1 MNNLRRVEVKY
12 FGRILFTEEQR
23 KRFRSGELVKE
34 WFRIYKEIFDEDDF
48 RITLKQNSY
57 HFFEWLAAIVI
68 YNTTGYLSLVEK
80 YRCKNHPRKQKI
92 LHKLF
97 SDEIVAKICRGGVQN
112 PDLLCYRQ
120 DFKDCFFCEVKG
132 LRDRIRLVQKERF
145 RELEQLTGKEIYLIE
160 FKKKKAYLIRSN
172 R

>member
-1 MNNLRRVEVKY
+1 MLLIKKY
-12 FGRILFTEEQR
+12 FATILFTEEQR

-34 WFRIYKEIFDEDDF
+34 WSRIYKEIFDEDDF

-112 PDLLCYRQ
+112 PDLLCYRP
-120 DFKDCFFCEVKG
+120 DFKDYFFCEVKG
-132 LRDRIRLVQKERF
+132 LRDQMRSIQEERF
-145 RELEQLTGKEIYLIE
+145 RELKRSIGKEIYLIE
-160 FKKKKAYLIRSN
+160 FKKKGA
-172 R
+172 

>member
-1 MNNLRRVEVKY
+1 MKK
-12 FGRILFTEEQR
+12 FGTILFTEEQR

-34 WFRIYKEIFDEDDF
+34 WARIYKEIFDKDDK
-48 RITLKQNSY
+48 RITSKQHSY

-68 YNTTGYLSLVEK
+68 YNSTGYLSLVEK

-97 SDEIVAKICRGGVQN
+97 SDETVFAKICRGGVQN
-112 PDLLCYRQ
+112 PDLLCYRR

-132 LRDRIRLVQKERF
+132 LRDQIRLVQNERF
-145 RELEQLTGKEIYLIE
+145 RELERVTGKEIYLIE
-160 FKKKKAYLIRSN
+160 LKKKGAQKGF
-172 R
+172 